1 MIWPNK
7 NYPQRA
13 LLENQWKTADIEKE
27 FRAQIELA
35 MKKIPR
41 ITHISGHMGCTNMN
55 DSVKAITMR
64 LAQEYKLTFDLG
76 AFNVKGVGYD
86 GPHKTTEE
94 KKQSFIKM
102 LNKLQPGN
110 TYLFVEHPGL
120 NTPELQAI
128 HHIGYENVAADRQ
141 GVTDIW
147 TDRDIIALI
156 KQKGIQLISYKD
168 LKK

>member
-1 MIWPNK
+1 MM
-7 NYPQRA
+7 A
-13 LLENQWKTADIEKE
+13 
-27 FRAQIELA
+27 
-35 MKKIPR
+35 R
-41 ITHISGHMGCTNMN
+41 I
-55 DSVKAITMR
+55 KPLR
-64 LAQEYKLTFDLG
+64 K
-76 AFNVKGVGYD
+76 
-86 GPHKTTEE
+86 
-94 KKQSFIKM
+94 KKQSFINM

-147 TDRDIIALI
+147 TDKDIIALI